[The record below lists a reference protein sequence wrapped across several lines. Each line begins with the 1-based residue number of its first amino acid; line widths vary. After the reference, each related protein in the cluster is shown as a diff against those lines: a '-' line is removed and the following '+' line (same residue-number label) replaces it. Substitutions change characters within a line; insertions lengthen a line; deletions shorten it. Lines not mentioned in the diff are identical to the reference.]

1 MRRRLIAA
9 SVLSLATLVLSACG
23 AEQPAPSAT
32 GNPDVRVE
40 RSIDYRTIEGDT
52 LQLDACLPAEGGTDL
67 PSVVLVHGGAFQ
79 EGDRS
84 NMSGVCESIAAQG
97 WAAFAVDYRLIP
109 DSYPAQVDDVGAA
122 VEWLRDPAQAERF
135 GISPDGLA
143 LLGSSAGGIIA
154 LSTAAR
160 LGAAGEGVDSV
171 VTLSAAG
178 DLTSDALRLGTP
190 DPALEKVVLGY
201 LGCKTVE
208 DCPDAVAASPRYN
221 VGTLPPTLLVHGS
234 KELIPVA
241 QAKALHQ
248 AMTDA
253 GIPADLQIEDGDH
266 HGLQLLTPAV
276 AASVF
281 RFLED
286 NSSP

>member
-9 SVLSLATLVLSACG
+9 SALSLVAVLLAACSP
-23 AEQPAPSAT
+23 QPEAPSAT
-32 GNPDVRVE
+32 ADPEVTVE
-40 RSIDYRTIEGDT
+40 RSIDYRTVDGET
-52 LQLDACLPAEGGTDL
+52 LQLDACLPRDGGENL

-109 DSYPAQVDDVGAA
+109 DSYPAQVDDVAAA
-122 VEWLRDPAQAERF
+122 VEWLREPAQGDRF
-135 GISPDGLA
+135 GISPDGVA

-160 LGAAGEGVDSV
+160 LGADGDPVDAV

-178 DLTSDALRLGTP
+178 DLTADALSLGTP

-201 LGCKTVE
+201 LGCATVE

-221 VGTLPPTLLVHGS
+221 VDTLPPTLLVHGS
-234 KELIPVA
+234 DELIPVA
-241 QAKALHQ
+241 QAEALYR
-248 AMTDA
+248 AMEDA
-253 GIPADLQIEDGDH
+253 GVPVELRIEDGDH